1 MKIVVY
7 SAKGGVGK
15 SPISQNIAFD
25 RGYPVGTNELSH
37 LYADL
42 LPENRVLE
50 VEEGEEFPEL
60 PKETNMIFDLGGS
73 LSKGSAP
80 SIVSALRQADL
91 VIVPCFNDADAINK
105 SALTI
110 LEVREVNPNILVV
123 ATKLEKRGKESFTD
137 WSQSYEFQYITGQLD
152 ARTDHQWPALPLK
165 MTRVFEA
172 VREQRKS
179 ISQIC
184 DGFGL
189 DRYLHRHVND
199 QFNAIY
205 QFIDGGIY
213 A

>member
-15 SPISQNIAFD
+15 SPISQNICFD

-37 LYADL
+37 LYEDL

-50 VEEGEEFPEL
+50 IEEGDKFPEL
-60 PKETNMIFDLGGS
+60 PAETNMIFDLGGS

-80 SIVSALRQADL
+80 SIVSAIGQADL

-110 LEVREVNPNILVV
+110 LEIRDINPNILVV
-123 ATKLEKRGKESFTD
+123 ATKLEKRGKENFSD
-137 WSQSYEFQYITGQLD
+137 WRDSYEFQFISGQIN
-152 ARTDHQWPALPLK
+152 ARTDHRYPALPLK
-165 MTRVFEA
+165 LTRVFESM
-172 VREQRKS
+172 REQRKS
-179 ISQIC
+179 IDQIC
-184 DGFGL
+184 AGFGL
-189 DRYLHRHVND
+189 DAYLHRHVRR
-199 QFNAIY
+199 QFEDIY
-205 QFIDGGIY
+205 KFIDGGNY